1 MELLHKDQLQVYIA
15 DTRSEMGKV
24 AAEDVA
30 AYIRES
36 LLTRDELNIVFA
48 AAPSQN
54 EFLTSL
60 KEEEVEWTRINA
72 FHMDE
77 YMGLSPEAPQRFGN
91 FLRARIFDKVP
102 FKSVHYLSGDGK
114 KPQSVC
120 DAYAALLKRFPT
132 DIVLMGIGEN
142 GHIAFNDPHVALFDD
157 PEMVKVVEL
166 DEACRYQ
173 QVHDKCFASL
183 GDVPQKA
190 YTLTIP
196 VLMAAKRIFCMVP
209 ASSKAEAIRQTIMGE
224 VTERCPASIL
234 RKHEA
239 ATLYCDKES
248 ARYLVLNTIMEEV

>member
-1 MELLHKDQLQVYIA
+1 MELLHKDQLQVNIA
-15 DTRSEMGKV
+15 DTRSEMGKT

-30 AYIRES
+30 AYIRQA

-54 EFLTSL
+54 EFLASL
-60 KEEEVEWTRINA
+60 KEKEVEWSRINA

-91 FLRARIFDKVP
+91 FLKARIFDKVP
-102 FKSVHYLSGDGK
+102 FKSVHYLDDDK
-114 KPQSVC
+114 TDPQQIC

-142 GHIAFNDPHVALFDD
+142 GHIAFNDPHAALFDD
-157 PEMVKVVEL
+157 PETVKVVEL

-183 GDVPQKA
+183 CDVPRKA

-196 VLMAAKRIFCMVP
+196 ALMAARRIFCIVP
-209 ASSKAEAIRQTIMGE
+209 AKSKAEAIRQTIMGE

-234 RKHEA
+234 RKHQA

-248 ARYLVLNTIMEEV
+248 ATYLVINTQLEKV